1 MIVLARWITSTG
13 RLLHCCPR
21 HPELSGWATSGPSH
35 CLISFISSSPRCLPT
50 DSESPWGPSNRL
62 LFRGGRWRI
71 VLSLQRRSSLL
82 GKGREPPASYER
94 WISPK
99 KNDSLDWRFLWN
111 VLKRRGFPEAWTNW
125 MKHCVCTTTFAV
137 LINGRPQGEGF
148 TRKGVLGKG
157 ARSHPFYSWRPIRLL
172 SAWNDYVSVV
182 ISWDFR
188 PRAGRGIP
196 LL

>member
-1 MIVLARWITSTG
+1 MKWGHQSMVWMQKGHRGLTGSQFSFTKTVGLGLGRTSRRLWRSSMIVLERWIASTG
-13 RLLHCCPR
+13 RLIHCCPR

-50 DSESPWGPSNRL
+50 DLESPWGPSNRL

-99 KNDSLDWRFLWN
+99 RNDSLDWRFLWN
-111 VLKRRGFPEAWTNW
+111 VLKRHGFPEAWTNW

-137 LINGRPQGEGF
+137 LINGRP
-148 TRKGVLGKG
+148 
-157 ARSHPFYSWRPIRLL
+157 
-172 SAWNDYVSVV
+172 
-182 ISWDFR
+182 
-188 PRAGRGIP
+188 
-196 LL
+196 